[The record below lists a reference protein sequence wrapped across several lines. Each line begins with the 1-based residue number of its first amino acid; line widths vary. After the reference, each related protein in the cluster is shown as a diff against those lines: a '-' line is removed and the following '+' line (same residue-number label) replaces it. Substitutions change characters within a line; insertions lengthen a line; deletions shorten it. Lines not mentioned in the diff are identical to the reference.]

1 MARCKITVLERSFRK
16 EYVDLYVENERKKT
30 LGPCETFSDGQV
42 FITDVVSGPPAGFC
56 PWAWDDLYKVIA
68 AFYANGKF
76 DMWTEG
82 GRTIVACCTDG
93 TRPVYFKIQ
102 AIA

>member
-1 MARCKITVLERSFRK
+1 MKKVKITVLRK
-16 EYVDLYVENERKKT
+16 QLYEDLAEKYLTDGKDVECDYYQE
-30 LGPCETFSDGQV
+30 GETF
-42 FITDVVSGPPAGFC
+42 IYSGGAEMPEGFC

-93 TRPVYFKIQ
+93 TRPVYFKIE